1 VTLRAPSD
9 RARRLPGLPGEGDP
23 PVQFSASGRSTHSEG
38 TVVEFFPGTAQSWV
52 GNFQVGI
59 GNCQEVIEQADAI
72 LVIAGGQ
79 GYVVDPV
86 ARTQLETFG
95 GQIIDVIAVPD
106 GIVVSDGV
114 RLEKIR
120 EGRVA
125 WTSSRVSWDGIRR
138 VQVEGDRLVGEAWS
152 YLDTWHAF
160 TVDLADGL
168 TTGGAYSAPGPER
181 WRDRIQRWL
190 RPARR

>member
-1 VTLRAPSD
+1 VTLRAPSI

-23 PVQFSASGRSTHSEG
+23 PVQFSASGRSTHAEG
-38 TVVEFFPGTAQSWV
+38 TVVEFFPQSAQSWI
-52 GNFQVGI
+52 GNFQGGI
-59 GNCQEVIEQADAI
+59 GDCQQLIDQADAI

-86 ARTQLETFG
+86 ARTQLDTFG
-95 GQIIDVIAVPD
+95 GQIIDVIALPD
-106 GIVVSDGV
+106 GIVASNGV
-114 RLEKIR
+114 WLEKIR

-125 WTSSRVSWDGIRR
+125 WKSNRVSWDGIRR
-138 VQVEGDRLVGEAWS
+138 LQVEGGHLVGEAWS

-160 TVDLADGL
+160 TVDLADGS

-181 WRDRIQRWL
+181 WRDRIKRWL
-190 RPARR
+190 RPAR